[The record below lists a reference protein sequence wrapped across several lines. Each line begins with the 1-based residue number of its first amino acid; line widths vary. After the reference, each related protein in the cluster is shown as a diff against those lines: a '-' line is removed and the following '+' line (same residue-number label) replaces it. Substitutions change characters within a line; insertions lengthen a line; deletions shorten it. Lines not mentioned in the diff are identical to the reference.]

1 MEPNNQ
7 EVVFDKKP
15 ESDFNGNHFVLIILI
30 IISAFLIYTIIS
42 KDKSN
47 EVQEVLTSESDEDLY
62 SGNENVDVT
71 TQNNIEYS
79 NAEEIPDESVDDV
92 VTPLVVKSIYKK
104 NNTWWADVDY
114 VTKLTGYQLLENA
127 INNGTCEVSG
137 MTKAELIAYSRGLTI
152 NTILSSLVSGCLN
165 DPVIT
170 IEFGQEINQNP
181 KIRSLQFD
189 DNFLAV
195 NFCPDSIV
203 GISEIKESVD
213 RQEYKYLYVGTQG
226 YFVMNATISDG
237 KILKFDQIN
246 GCAG

>member
-7 EVVFDKKP
+7 EVVFDKKLG
-15 ESDFNGNHFVLIILI
+15 SGFNGNHFVLIILI
-30 IISAFLIYTIIS
+30 IISAFLIYTKIS

-47 EVQEVLTSESDEDLY
+47 EAQEVLTSESDEDLY
-62 SGNENVDVT
+62 SGNENVDVA

-79 NAEEIPDESVDDV
+79 NAEGIPDESVDDV

-114 VTKLTGYQLLENA
+114 VTTLTGHQLLENA

-137 MTKAELIAYSRGLTI
+137 MTKAELIVYSRGLTI

-170 IEFGQEINQNP
+170 IEFGEKINQNP

-189 DNFLAV
+189 GNFLAV

-203 GISEIKESVD
+203 GISKIKES
-213 RQEYKYLYVGTQG
+213 
-226 YFVMNATISDG
+226 A
-237 KILKFDQIN
+237 
-246 GCAG
+246 

>member
-137 MTKAELIAYSRGLTI
+137 MTKAELIAYSRG
-152 NTILSSLVSGCLN
+152 
-165 DPVIT
+165 
-170 IEFGQEINQNP
+170 
-181 KIRSLQFD
+181 
-189 DNFLAV
+189 
-195 NFCPDSIV
+195 
-203 GISEIKESVD
+203 
-213 RQEYKYLYVGTQG
+213 
-226 YFVMNATISDG
+226 
-237 KILKFDQIN
+237 
-246 GCAG
+246 